1 MNTRKTVYEKLFTE
15 KVELSKHEVN
25 LALSDDL
32 KQSIVFLQKASD
44 AVNLS
49 IKGYEDS
56 YKKMLTESK
65 GANSILDVQA
75 KLINTVEAKAKEL
88 GINPSSIPNYNE
100 VNKSWEALSTVV
112 DKVKQ
117 F

>member
-1 MNTRKTVYEKLFTE
+1 MNTEKIVFNKLFSKKTE
-15 KVELSKHEVN
+15 LAKHEVN
-25 LALSDDL
+25 LALADDL

-44 AVNLS
+44 AVNVS

-75 KLINTVEAKAKEL
+75 RLINTVEAKAKEL

-100 VNKSWEALSTVV
+100 VNKSWEALSIVI